1 MAASNSYYAR
11 QLQLAG
17 ARIADCE
24 ILIAPFGELETRI
37 GDDGCEVWAGAIRLD
52 ACDAVLVRTMPPGSL
67 EQVVLRM
74 DGLLALESLGVPVI
88 NRPRAVETAVDKF
101 LALVRL
107 QNAGAPIPATRVCQ
121 TAEQALVAFEDLGGD
136 VVVKPIFG
144 GEGRGVCRI
153 SDPDVAYRVLT
164 SLARIQAVLYLQ
176 TYLPHRGYD
185 IRLLVLGD
193 KVWAIKRR
201 HASDWRT
208 NLSRGAVAEVHE
220 ATVKELELAQ
230 RAAQAVGAEFAGVD
244 LLPLTDGRSVILEV
258 NAVPGWR
265 GIVAACGVDIASQLL
280 QHAAS
285 RATAN

>member
-1 MAASNSYYAR
+1 M
-11 QLQLAG
+11 QLAG
-17 ARIADCE
+17 DGIADCQV
-24 ILIAPFGELETRI
+24 LIAPFNELETRI
-37 GDDGCEVWAGAIRLD
+37 GESGCQVWAGPIRLD

-67 EQVVLRM
+67 EQVILRM
-74 DGLLALESLGVPVI
+74 DGLLALESQGVPVI

-107 QNAGAPIPATRVCQ
+107 REVGAPIPDTRVCQ
-121 TAEQALVAFEDLGGD
+121 TADQALQAFEELGGD

-176 TYLPHRGYD
+176 PYLPHPGYD

-193 KVWAIKRR
+193 NVWAIKRR

-208 NLSRGAVAEVHE
+208 NLSRGAIAEAHSVNPE
-220 ATVKELELAQ
+220 ERELAR

-244 LLPLTDGRSVILEV
+244 LLPLRNGRSVILEV
-258 NAVPGWR
+258 NAVPGSR
-265 GIVAACGVDIASQLL
+265 GIVGACHVDIASRLL
-280 QHAAS
+280 RYAVDRIGTQVKK
-285 RATAN
+285 